1 MDYMSITEKDVEQ
14 LAAMSRL
21 ELTAEDKAAYVQSLN
36 ASLNYLDGL
45 KKLDT
50 GQIEPA
56 GQVLPIKNVFREDTV
71 QASLDKE
78 IVLANAPEVEEG
90 AFKVPRIV

>member
-1 MDYMSITEKDVEQ
+1 MKITEKDVEQ

-36 ASLNYLDGL
+36 AGLDYLDGL

-50 GQIEPA
+50 SQIEPA
-56 GQVLPIKNVFREDTV
+56 GQILPIKNVFREDKV